1 MRWPGTE
8 AAMDAIATTNDAK
21 AGQDWPLQIYQ
32 TLNAHGV
39 SQISYVPDAGHSRL
53 IELSHGD
60 AAIQTTVLTTEEEGV
75 ALSAGAWLGGDRAVL
90 LMQSSGVGNCVNM
103 FSLAA
108 SCRLPFLTL
117 VTMRGEWAE
126 FNPWQIPMGKAT
138 PQALEIMGVTVLRL
152 ERPEDAAEGVA
163 APESLAFESDQQV
176 AVLISQRML
185 GRKKWTETR

>member
-1 MRWPGTE
+1 MDDVAIRDSAKTGQGWPF
-8 AAMDAIATTNDAK
+8 
-21 AGQDWPLQIYQ
+21 QIYK
-32 TLNAHGV
+32 TLKEFGV

-60 AAIQTTVLTTEEEGV
+60 DAIQTTVLTTEEEGV
-75 ALSAGAWLGGDRAVL
+75 ALSAGAWLGGDRAAL

-103 FSLAA
+103 LSLAA
-108 SCRLPFLTL
+108 SCRLPFLAL

-152 ERPEDAAEGVA
+152 DRPEDAEEVVSA
-163 APESLAFESDQQV
+163 ACSLAFESDQRV

-185 GRKKWTETR
+185 GRKKWMETR

>member
-1 MRWPGTE
+1 MDDVAIKDEARIGQGWPF
-8 AAMDAIATTNDAK
+8 
-21 AGQDWPLQIYQ
+21 QIYK
-32 TLNAHGV
+32 TLKGFGV
-39 SQISYVPDAGHSRL
+39 AQISYVPDAGHAQL
-53 IELSHGD
+53 IELSHRD
-60 AAIQTTVLTTEEEGV
+60 RAIQTTVLTTEEEGV

-108 SCRLPFLTL
+108 SCRIPFLTL

-138 PQALEIMGVTVLRL
+138 PQALEIMSVTVLRL
-152 ERPEDAAEGVA
+152 DRAEDAEEVISA
-163 APESLAFESDQQV
+163 AASLAFESDQQV

-185 GRKKWTETR
+185 GRKKWTETH

>member
-1 MRWPGTE
+1 MGIAAVREEVETEQGWPV
-8 AAMDAIATTNDAK
+8 
-21 AGQDWPLQIYQ
+21 QIYK
-32 TLNAHGV
+32 TLKAFGV

-60 AAIQTTVLTTEEEGV
+60 GAIQTTVLTTEEEGV

-138 PQALEIMGVTVLRL
+138 PQAFEIMGVTVLRL
-152 ERPEDAAEGVA
+152 ERPEDAEEIVSA
-163 APESLAFESDQQV
+163 ACSLAFDSDQQV

-185 GRKKWTETR
+185 GRKKWTETK